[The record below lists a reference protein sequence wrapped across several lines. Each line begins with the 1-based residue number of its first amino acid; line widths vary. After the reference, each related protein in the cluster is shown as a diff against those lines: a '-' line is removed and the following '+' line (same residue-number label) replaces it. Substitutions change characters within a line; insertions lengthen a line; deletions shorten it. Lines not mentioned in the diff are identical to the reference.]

1 MKHKEADLN
10 ILYTL
15 TSAINQ
21 QTETEK
27 ILQSAVKELLNLL
40 KVDGVEIYCISP
52 DNRYLNLAAHE
63 GIIGS
68 ESGSGILQIG
78 QGPAGQIYKK
88 KKLCR
93 FSLNQT
99 DDDEINNL
107 LKHAGASSYL
117 GLPLTTGKKVLGVL
131 GFFNKSEKQFTHEF
145 ESLVCDA
152 GIEITRAMQR
162 AQSYEQAA
170 NRARRFLAISQTIT
184 ATRHLDKLEHVLQNL
199 SKVLVQSLGF
209 DQSWIAL
216 VHKDQYLIGQA
227 GFGTKMHKSITSVTF
242 NLEPDSANPAI
253 QAIIDRKPVICQFVE
268 DIKKGPFKKWLTG
281 LNSKACMIIPIQNQD
296 NILGVIGVFFVT
308 DHDFADEDIRTL
320 NSVAEQA
327 SIAIQ
332 NAQFY
337 EQIKYSED
345 QYRTLFE
352 AAGTSIVI
360 LDESLTFQ
368 LVNHAFENLSGL
380 NRKSLIGKRSLTEFL
395 NTESPHIFIKGKNK
409 DYSHEIVFIDSN
421 QKTKH
426 VHITTR
432 LIPGTKNI
440 LVSLIDMTRQ
450 RELERRLYR
459 SEELA
464 SIGELS
470 AGIAHEIRNPL
481 AAISNSVSLLMDEPH
496 MTEEGTQ
503 LLDVVKEESDHL
515 AAIVDDFLKF
525 ARPKKPQFEREDIS
539 RLIKDTVRRC
549 QDLTS
554 KQIQWK
560 EMYQADKVLVDLDRH
575 QIQQVI
581 TNLIMNGMDAMDDGG
596 TMFVQTELLNDSQEK
611 QIRITISDAG
621 VGIPKDEIPKIFQPF
636 FSTKEKGTGMGLAIC
651 RRIIDNHNGEV
662 YVTST
667 PGEGTTFSLV
677 FPINNENKID
687 KQ

>member
-1 MKHKEADLN
+1 MKYTQDDLN
-10 ILYTL
+10 TLYQI
-15 TSAINQ
+15 TSTVNQ
-21 QTETEK
+21 YTEAEK
-27 ILQSAVKELLNLL
+27 ILQSSVGELLDLF

-52 DNRYLNLAAHE
+52 DNRYLTLVAHSGLSRSE
-63 GIIGS
+63 TGS
-68 ESGSGILQIG
+68 NILQIG
-78 QGPAGQIYKK
+78 QGPAGTVYKK
-88 KKLCR
+88 SKPCR
-93 FSLNQT
+93 FSLKQT
-99 DDDEINNL
+99 IDDEINTAL
-107 LKHAGASSYL
+107 EHANAFCYL
-117 GLPLTTGKKVLGVL
+117 GIPLTAGKKVWGVL
-131 GFFNKSEKQFTHEF
+131 GLYTKSDKIFTDEF
-145 ESLVCDA
+145 EALICLA
-152 GIEITRAMQR
+152 GNEIARALHR
-162 AQSYEQAA
+162 AQNFEQAA
-170 NRARRFLAISQTIT
+170 NRAKRFLTITQTIT
-184 ATRHLDKLEHVLQNL
+184 ATRQLDKPEHVLQNL

-216 VHKDQYLIGQA
+216 VHNSHTLIGQA
-227 GFGTKMHKSITSVTF
+227 GFGTKMHKSNVSVSF
-242 NLEPDSANPAI
+242 DLEPDSANPAI

-268 DIKKGPFKKWLTG
+268 DIKAGPFKQWLTR
-281 LNSKACMIIPIQNQD
+281 LNSKACLIIPIQNQD
-296 NILGVIGVFFVT
+296 IILGVIGVFFVT

-332 NAQFY
+332 NAQLY
-337 EQIKYSED
+337 EQIKHSED
-345 QYRTLFE
+345 RYRTLFE

-360 LDESLTFQ
+360 LDKDLQFQ
-368 LVNHAFENLSGL
+368 LVNHAFEKLSGL
-380 NRKSLIGKRSLTEFL
+380 NRKSLVGKKKLTEFL
-395 NTESPHIFIKGKNK
+395 NPESPYLFSKGKDK
-409 DYSHEIVFIDSN
+409 DCSHEIIFIDSKR
-421 QKTKH
+421 KTKH

-432 LIPGTKNI
+432 LIPDTKNT

-481 AAISNSVSLLMDEPH
+481 AAISNSVSLLMDEPQ
-496 MTEEGTQ
+496 MTDEGKQ

-525 ARPKKPQFEREDIS
+525 ARPKKPQFEQEDIN
-539 RLIKDTVRRC
+539 RLIKDTVKRC

-554 KQIQWK
+554 KQIQWN
-560 EMYQADKVLVDLDRH
+560 EMYGDEIMIDLDRH
-575 QIQQVI
+575 QIQQVL
-581 TNLIMNGMDAMDDGG
+581 TNLLMNGMDAMDDGG
-596 TMFVQTELLNDSQEK
+596 TIDIRTELLNDSQEK
-611 QIRITISDAG
+611 QIKISITDAG
-621 VGIPKDEIPKIFQPF
+621 IGIPEDEIPRIFQPF

-651 RRIIDNHNGEV
+651 RRIIDNHSGEV

-677 FPINNENKID
+677 FPVQNAHKTD